1 MQASDFYKFS
11 KEQLNKAREVDLGK
25 YLMDT
30 DSNRF
35 YEDENGYIRD
45 KQKEKFKVDRRR
57 NKYFMNQECKDAI
70 GNPIEYLDK
79 IVGMGF
85 VKAVETL
92 IAYADGN
99 ITKMPARELNMSET
113 SLFEDDAF
121 AYYSK
126 MAEDYVEYEDMYDEY

>member
-1 MQASDFYKFS
+1 MNASNFYKFS
-11 KEQLNKAREVDLGK
+11 KEQLNKARNVDLGK

-30 DSNRF
+30 DPNRF
-35 YEDENGYIRD
+35 YEDENGYTKD
-45 KQKEKFKVDRRR
+45 KQKEKFKVDRGR

-92 IAYADGN
+92 LAYADGN
-99 ITKMPARELNMSET
+99 VTKMPVRELNTSES

-121 AYYSK
+121 AYYQQL
-126 MAEDYVEYEDMYDEY
+126 AEEYLEYEEQYGDC